1 MKHIKLLLS
10 VSFLILSLRSQCQ
23 IFKNKSV
30 FIISG
35 IEFESTFLVKDS
47 ISVDSVNSD
56 TIFYTLQRE
65 TIKGDLRGN
74 YSICKL
80 IEVQNRLFAS
90 LITMD
95 GDTIPQTL
103 IYDFNLGI
111 GDTFSVSIPKYGVSE
126 SKPIYDISKFA
137 LLTGDSVS
145 TQIFDNLWEYYP
157 LDMHLPAI
165 GSNVGPLGLFQ
176 YILHDAI
183 DQNSGI
189 QMTLVSCCADDT
201 LLFINSEYLSDTTS
215 LNWCNSAAVVAR
227 ALLSDRELEVLAL
240 EIYPNPV
247 NGLLSIV
254 GLVGD
259 SEYRVYDSKG
269 NLLLTGLAA
278 KQIEVSRLH
287 SGLYFIE
294 IRAEDA
300 LFRSKFIK
308 E

>member
-1 MKHIKLLLS
+1 MKHIKLVLS
-10 VSFLILSLRSQCQ
+10 ISFLILSLRSQCQ

-111 GDTFSVSIPKYGVSE
+111 GDTFSVLIPRYSNGQSTSIS
-126 SKPIYDISKFA
+126 DIVKVQ
-137 LLTGDSVS
+137 LMNGDSVNG
-145 TQIFDNLWEYYP
+145 QIFTDLGKYFR
-157 LDMHLPAI
+157 LDKHLPI
-165 GSNVGPLGLFQ
+165 LGSNVGPLGLFQ

-183 DQNSGI
+183 NPNGI
-189 QMTLVSCCADDT
+189 IKMTLVSCCADDT
-201 LLFINSEYLSDTTS
+201 LLFLHSKYLSDSTS
-215 LNWCNSAAVVAR
+215 LDWCNSAAVVAR
-227 ALLSDRELEVLAL
+227 VLLSDRELEVQAL

-247 NGLLSIV
+247 KGLLSIV

-259 SEYRVYDSKG
+259 SEYRVYDYKG

-278 KQIEVSRLH
+278 KQIDVSRLH